1 MAVTPR
7 RRGPAAGSSLWLI
20 RRRIARRQ
28 QPRVRLRGPPL
39 SAPPDHHDSARG
51 HSRTLAH
58 AMSSAHR
65 LIVVGS
71 SRISFAAI
79 ERLMDGFAAIE
90 RLMDGDG
97 GAHTAGLPSEQVL
110 RWVAGVVGGMRVVSV
125 ENASR
130 SAHRPSGTF
139 RLRVE
144 GTSTGATDLILKVS
158 VPRWITDGM
167 VITNARALRLA
178 ETHGLAGPR
187 LIAADL
193 DGRASG
199 TVATLETF
207 LSGSS
212 DLPPMVSAARL
223 REAGAAIARVNAVV
237 LAPQADLPPWCAAD
251 DRAADRRRG
260 RTPTTPL
267 LKEADER
274 VRSHGVPA
282 AASVFLHGDVWGGN
296 MLWEGDRCVALID
309 WKGAGVGDPGVDLGS
324 LRMQMALQYGQ
335 DAPAHVLEGWQ
346 RQAGRAAIAVP
357 YWDAV
362 AALNTPTVI
371 HGEWL
376 PGFAGDGS
384 PLDAAAVT
392 ERRDAFLRTALD
404 QLPTPIS

>member
-1 MAVTPR
+1 
-7 RRGPAAGSSLWLI
+7 
-20 RRRIARRQ
+20 
-28 QPRVRLRGPPL
+28 
-39 SAPPDHHDSARG
+39 
-51 HSRTLAH
+51 
-58 AMSSAHR
+58 
-65 LIVVGS
+65 
-71 SRISFAAI
+71 
-79 ERLMDGFAAIE
+79 
-90 RLMDGDG
+90 MDGDG
-97 GAHTAGLPSEQVL
+97 GAHTGALPSEQVL
-110 RWVAGVVGGMRVVSV
+110 RWVAGVVGGIRVLSI

-130 SAHRPSGTF
+130 SAHCPSGTS
-139 RLRVE
+139 RLRLE
-144 GTSTGATDLILKVS
+144 ETSTAAADLILKVS

-178 ETHGLAGPR
+178 ETHGLAAPR

-223 REAGAAIARVNAVV
+223 REAGAAVAKVHAVV
-237 LAPQADLPPWCAAD
+237 VESQADLPYRPRPCAVD
-251 DRAADRRRG
+251 DRAAERRRG
-260 RTPTTPL
+260 WMPTTPL
-267 LKEADER
+267 LQQADEQ
-274 VRSHGVPA
+274 VRSHRVPA
-282 AASVFLHGDVWGGN
+282 APSVFLHGDVWGGN

-309 WKGAGVGDPGVDLGS
+309 WKTAGRGDPGVDLGS

-335 DAPAHVLEGWQ
+335 DAPADVLEGWQ

-371 HGEWL
+371 HGEWV

-392 ERRDAFLRTALD
+392 ERRDAFLRAALD
-404 QLPTPIS
+404 QLPARIS